1 LGESTSAEGALSLE
15 KVDYAL
21 HPLME
26 GLSLA
31 LTQRCPVIIHTLW
44 HPLPYTALLPFH
56 LHLRWPGKINELPLT
71 ISCSLIP
78 FLNADARLVQS
89 PLYNAHE
96 ANKMRLQARH
106 YRDVSKAD
114 FEGDFVHPDWE
125 EGFRK
130 HRTILQERILPGC
143 SFLAVDTVGANGCI
157 SRGHRPY
164 LGSRATRKAPR
175 PHVLVPAHGFLS
187 REAYAVLA
195 STDLLLVNLQGIRG
209 QNILTTVREVVLA
222 RGSKLP
228 SLIICS
234 SPNDLSSIAWT
245 ELNIQ
250 ALDLV
255 LGTAPQLDKVEVTI
269 IGRDRP
275 QAERDFDF
283 AVTEIRGYSPLVDS
297 LAKLASAAWWSGRQN
312 LAGENVED
320 LAFRR
325 FRQALER
332 AQLEAPSEARLLTTA
347 ISLLMKT
354 FEDHELAEERLK
366 AVLEAIFAVPIKRH
380 ALVLAKHGWAANYL
394 RTVIAEFVEV
404 TPEQISAAGIDCCGI
419 SSPLPDSSY
428 EYAIICGYFGTST
441 IDAIFTCRASK
452 VHLVLDPIETGIAWH
467 NIRKMIEQMRE
478 AKSQETAKV
487 LDSFGSAL
495 YPHCLPFMD
504 MVSIQ
509 VEDKPLSLPSP
520 ARIPL
525 PVLNERSAKESV
537 IILFVD
543 GTWLEVLRTA
553 RLEIIDRQGAVRLR
567 MVLPN
572 DLQPGDEMIIVAS
585 DTRSLFSEYL
595 MQTLDSG
602 RFRLL
607 AEKRNTWFTLLNTF
621 VKEMH
626 PNFRAVHRRF
636 SERGI
641 QVSYQTILSWT
652 HSTMEGYQTT
662 PSRWQYF
669 EALAEELQISLP
681 ESYLMDLFNAI
692 RQWRVR
698 HRLAGRNLVRAMRNA
713 YLGRLDSVTLA
724 QIEREWGLNAR
735 ELMQSTR
742 LMEVDSVIL

>member
-1 LGESTSAEGALSLE
+1 MSDMGALSLE

-21 HPLME
+21 HPLID

-31 LTQRCPVIIHTLW
+31 LTHRCPVIIHTLW
-44 HPLPYTALLPFH
+44 HPIPYTALLPFH

-71 ISCSLIP
+71 TSCSIVP

-89 PLYNAHE
+89 PLYNAHD

-106 YRDVSKAD
+106 YRDVSKSD

-130 HRTILQERILPGC
+130 HRTTLQERSLPGC
-143 SFLAVDTVGANGCI
+143 SFLSVDTVGAEGCI
-157 SRGHRPY
+157 TRGHRPY

-175 PHVLVPAHGFLS
+175 PHVLVPAHGSLS
-187 REAYAVLA
+187 HKAYALLA
-195 STDLLLVNLQGIRG
+195 STDLLLMNLQGIRG
-209 QNILTTVREVVLA
+209 QNVLATVREVLEA
-222 RGSKLP
+222 RGGNLP

-234 SPNDLSSIAWT
+234 SPNDLSSIAWA
-245 ELNIQ
+245 ELNIN
-250 ALDLV
+250 ALDYIF
-255 LGTAPQLDKVEVTI
+255 GSAPQLDKIEITI
-269 IGRDRP
+269 IGKDRP

-283 AVTEIRGYSPLVDS
+283 AVTEIRGYSPLVDG
-297 LAKLASAAWWSGRQN
+297 LTKLVSAAWWSGRQN
-312 LAGENVED
+312 LVVGNVED
-320 LAFRR
+320 LALRR
-325 FRQALER
+325 FRQALDR
-332 AQLEAPSEARLLTTA
+332 AQLEAPSEARLLTAA

-354 FEDHELAEERLK
+354 FEDNELAQERLK
-366 AVLEAIFAVPIKRH
+366 AVLEAIFAVPIKRQ
-380 ALVLAKHGWAANYL
+380 ALALTKHSWAANYL
-394 RTVIAEFVEV
+394 RTVIAEFVGV
-404 TPEQISAAGIDCCGI
+404 TPEQILEAGIDCYGI
-419 SSPLPDSSY
+419 SSPLPDNSY
-428 EYAIICGYFGTST
+428 EYAIICGYFGPST
-441 IDAIFTCRASK
+441 IDAIFICRAPK
-452 VHLVLDPIETGIAWH
+452 VHLVLDPVEAGIAWH
-467 NIRKMIEQMRE
+467 HIRKMIEQMRE
-478 AKSQETAKV
+478 AKSQEAAKV
-487 LDSFGSAL
+487 LDLLSSAL

-504 MVSIQ
+504 MVSIH
-509 VEDKPLSLPSP
+509 VEDKQLTLPSP
-520 ARIPL
+520 TRIPL
-525 PVLNERSAKESV
+525 PVLNERNAKESV
-537 IILFVD
+537 IILFID
-543 GTWLEVLRTA
+543 GTWLEVARTA

-567 MVLPN
+567 TVLPT
-572 DLQPGDEMIIVAS
+572 DLQPGDEMILVAS

-602 RFRLL
+602 RLRLL

-626 PNFRAVHRRF
+626 PNFRAIHRRF
-636 SERGI
+636 SEKGI
-641 QVSYQTILSWT
+641 QVSYQTLLSWT
-652 HSTMEGYQTT
+652 HSTMEGYQTA

-669 EALAEELQISLP
+669 RALTEELQISLP

-724 QIEREWGLNAR
+724 KIEREWGLNAR